1 MTTTPRLMIA
11 APMSGSGKTT
21 VTAGLIAALAARRL
35 RVAPFKVGPDYID
48 PSYHRRAAGR
58 ACHNLDTWM
67 LAEDQAVAL
76 LARHTQGVD
85 LALIEGVMGLF
96 DGLSGSD
103 DTGSAAHLARLTG
116 TPVLLVLDAGA
127 MARTAAALIQGLR
140 DFDPRVRL
148 AGVILNRVGGAGH
161 AAIIREALDDSVG
174 VPVVGFIA
182 NHESLHLPER
192 HLGLIPATEPGQ
204 WDVWLQYVRA
214 QVEATVDLDQVIAIA
229 QSVVPLAGSVNLP
242 SALPPRRLVTP
253 TIAVARDA
261 AFSFL
266 YEDNLDL
273 LRDAGARIE
282 FFSPLTDP
290 ALPPGTSALYLC
302 GGFPELY
309 AGELA
314 ANEAMRRALR
324 TAAVDGMPIYAECG
338 GLMYLAEA
346 IVDQQGA
353 MHPMVGALPGAS
365 HMTGRLSMGY
375 RTVQALHDGWLWR
388 AGEQVRGH
396 EFHYSAWTGLDGRAR
411 SAYIVLPGAVQPA
424 PRVEGAQIGS
434 IFASYIHLHF
444 RSFPILA
451 QRFAEA
457 AARHFVRLGAN
468 ENKRV
473 Y

>member
-1 MTTTPRLMIA
+1 MIA

-21 VTAGLIAALAARRL
+21 VTAGLIAALAARGL
-35 RVAPFKVGPDYID
+35 HVAPFKVGPDYID
-48 PSYHRRAAGR
+48 PSYHQRAAGW
-58 ACHNLDTWM
+58 ACHNLDAWM
-67 LAEDQAVAL
+67 LAEDQVVAL
-76 LARHTQGVD
+76 LARHTQGAD

-96 DGLSGSD
+96 DGVSGSD
-103 DTGSAAHLARLTG
+103 DIGSAAHLARLTG

-161 AAIIREALDDSVG
+161 AAIIREALDDSAG
-174 VPVVGFIA
+174 VPVVGFIPH
-182 NHESLHLPER
+182 HESLHLPER
-192 HLGLIPATEPGQ
+192 HLGLIPVTEAGQ
-204 WDVWLQYVRA
+204 CDDWLQRVRA

-229 QSVVPLAGSVNLP
+229 QSAAPLACSPTLP
-242 SALPPRRLVTP
+242 VAVSPRRRVTP

-273 LRDAGARIE
+273 LRDAGAQIE
-282 FFSPLTDP
+282 FFSPLTNP
-290 ALPPGTSALYLC
+290 ALPPSASALYLC

-309 AGELA
+309 AAELA
-314 ANEAMRRALR
+314 ANESMRRAIR
-324 TAAVDGMPIYAECG
+324 AAAADGMPIYAECG

-346 IVDQQGA
+346 IVDQHGVT
-353 MHPMVGALPGAS
+353 HRMVGMLPGVS

-375 RTVQALHDGWLWR
+375 RTVQALHNGWLWR

-396 EFHYSAWTGLDGRAR
+396 EFHYSVWAGLNGAMRL
-411 SAYIVLPGAVQPA
+411 AYIVLPGALQPA
-424 PRVEGAQIGS
+424 PRFEGAQIGT

-451 QRFAEA
+451 ERFTEA
-457 AARHFVRLGAN
+457 AACHSARWGIN
-468 ENKRV
+468 ENKQV
-473 Y
+473 